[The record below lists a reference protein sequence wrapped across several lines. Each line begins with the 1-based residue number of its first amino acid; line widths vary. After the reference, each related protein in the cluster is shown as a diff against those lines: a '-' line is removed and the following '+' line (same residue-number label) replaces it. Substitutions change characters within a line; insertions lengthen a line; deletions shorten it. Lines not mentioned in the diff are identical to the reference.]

1 MNPAQLHGYM
11 AEFSDADEL
20 LAAARAIHRAGYRK
34 VDAYTP
40 YPVDDLADS
49 LGHRFT
55 AIPFIVLIGG
65 IMGGLGGYFLQW
77 YAMAYD
83 YPLNIGGKPLNSW
96 PMYIPVTFELTILC
110 ASLAGFLGFII
121 LNKFPQPYHP
131 VFNAPEF
138 EFVSRDKFM
147 LCISSDDPKFDRNK
161 TRRDLSALRPDN
173 LIEVPK

>member
-147 LCISSDDPKFDRNK
+147 LCISSDDPKFDLNK
-161 TRRDLSALRPDN
+161 THRDLAALSPDN

>member
-1 MNPAQLHGYM
+1 MNEGELYGVM
-11 AEFSDADEL
+11 AEFPNASAL
-20 LAAARAIHRAGYRK
+20 LWAAKSTYREGYRN

-40 YPVDDLADS
+40 YPVDDLAS
-49 LGHRFT
+49 ALGHRFT
-55 AIPFIVLIGG
+55 AVPFITLLGG
-65 IMGGLGGYFLQW
+65 IAGGLGGYFLQW

-110 ASLAGFLGFII
+110 ASLAGFFGMLI

-138 EFVSRDKFM
+138 AGVSQDKFM
-147 LCISSDDPKFDRNK
+147 LCISASDPKFEPAK
-161 TRRDLSALRPDN
+161 TRHFLAGLNPEC